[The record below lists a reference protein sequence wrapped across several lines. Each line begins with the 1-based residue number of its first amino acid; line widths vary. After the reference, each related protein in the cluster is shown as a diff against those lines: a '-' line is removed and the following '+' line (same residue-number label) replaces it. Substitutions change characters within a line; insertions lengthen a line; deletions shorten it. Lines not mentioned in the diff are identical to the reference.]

1 MFAAHGKWQIDIVP
15 PVIFVNLIGAFNREG
30 VRAFEQHALTEI
42 APYTAGA
49 LKRVVINLTQCEL
62 ATADSLAALQVYFAD
77 VAQRGYQ
84 EIDFIGVNALSR
96 QLLTQLW
103 QTHPVKVLFYL
114 DADAYLVQHPHY
126 RDATSWLS

>member
-30 VRAFEQHALTEI
+30 VQAFEQQALSEI
-42 APYTAGA
+42 APHPAGA
-49 LKRVVINLTQCEL
+49 LQRVVINLTQCEL
-62 ATADSLAALQVYFAD
+62 VTADSLAALQAYFAD

-84 EIDFIGVNALSR
+84 EIDFIGVNTLSR

-103 QTHPVKVLFYL
+103 QMQPVKVLFYL

>member
-30 VRAFEQHALTEI
+30 VRAFEQQALTEI

-49 LKRVVINLTQCEL
+49 LQRVVINLTQCEL

-84 EIDFIGVNALSR
+84 EIDFIGVNAVSR

-103 QTHPVKVLFYL
+103 QTQPVKVLFYL

-126 RDATSWLS
+126 RDATPWLS